1 MGLLAPQFLGKLMD
15 SSYWGLRCA
24 KLLPC
29 GAKPP
34 DFVAWPHHRDINAH
48 VINMNYLMFALST
61 LHMVSWLGKP
71 RSSSSALLAKFFSG
85 SHLFQPDVRAQSN
98 LETWKFVEAA
108 ATPTPSREV
117 HSLTRT
123 SGLLNSTCRLH
134 RKRAIAEQA
143 LLLAAPITPGIPQSL
158 L

>member
-1 MGLLAPQFLGKLMD
+1 MD
-15 SSYWGLRCA
+15 GSSPGLRCA

-34 DFVAWPHHRDINAH
+34 DFVAWPHHRDINAR

-71 RSSSSALLAKFFSG
+71 RSSSSAFLAK
-85 SHLFQPDVRAQSN
+85 PDVRVQSN

-108 ATPTPSREV
+108 ATPTSSREV

-123 SGLLNSTCRLH
+123 SGLLNSKCRLH

-143 LLLAAPITPGIPQSL
+143 LLLAAPITPGIPHSL